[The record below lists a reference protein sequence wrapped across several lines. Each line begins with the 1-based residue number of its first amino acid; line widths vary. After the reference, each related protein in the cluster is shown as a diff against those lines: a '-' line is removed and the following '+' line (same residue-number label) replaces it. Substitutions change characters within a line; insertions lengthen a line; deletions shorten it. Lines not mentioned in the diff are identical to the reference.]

1 MDQNHMTWRSCKY
14 QGISEL
20 RKRLVPNLGKELIN
34 IITELCGFY
43 TGLLGLQSYCN
54 TGV

>member
-20 RKRLVPNLGKELIN
+20 RKRLVPNLG
-34 IITELCGFY
+34 
-43 TGLLGLQSYCN
+43 LLGLQSYCN